1 MNHSSIRKKVLITR
15 TRIDTTAIEL
25 LNSHGFECIFS
36 PPYAPPAEVAA
47 RLKETGAQALM
58 VSQGRMTA
66 EVIGAS
72 AELSIIV
79 KHGSGV
85 NNINLQAAESLDI
98 PVYRGL
104 GANARA
110 VAEQAITLAL
120 ALWKSIPRLD
130 YATRTGNWLKGEFVG
145 NDIRGATIGLVGFGA
160 IGREVANIA
169 SALGMNIQVFDPLM
183 TEAPH
188 GITVKDDIEALL
200 KSSDIISLHC
210 PLTSG
215 TRNLIDEKRLQL
227 MQNNSV
233 LVNTARGGIVD
244 EQALSKALH
253 EGTIAGA
260 ALDSFVV
267 EPPDP
272 NSSLWKSPNLI
283 ATPHTAGLTPG
294 AEQVM
299 AVTAAQHIIN
309 HFAGNPI
316 DKRFLAT
323 HAALGGLEE

>member
-1 MNHSSIRKKVLITR
+1 MDSSGIRRRVLITR
-15 TRIDTTAIEL
+15 ARIDSTAIEL
-25 LNSHGFECIFS
+25 LDANRFECIFS
-36 PPYAPPAEVAA
+36 PPYASPAEVAA
-47 RLKETGAQALM
+47 RLKESGAQALM

-72 AELSIIV
+72 SQLSVIV

-98 PVYRGL
+98 PVYRSL

-110 VAEQAITLAL
+110 VAEQAMTLAL

-130 YATRTGNWLKGEFVG
+130 KATRTGHWLKGEFLG

-160 IGREVANIA
+160 IGREVSNMA
-169 SALGMNIQVFDPLM
+169 SALGMTVQVFDPMM
-183 TEAPH
+183 TEAPP
-188 GITVKDDIEALL
+188 GVTVQKNIEELL
-200 KSSDIISLHC
+200 KASDIVSLHC
-210 PLTSG
+210 PLTPE
-215 TRNLIDEKRLQL
+215 TRNLIDHKRLQL
-227 MQNNSV
+227 MQNHAV

-244 EQALSKALH
+244 EQALSIALH
-253 EGTIAGA
+253 EGTLAGA
-260 ALDSFVV
+260 ALDSFAV

-272 NSSLWKSPNLI
+272 DSSLWQSPNLI

-294 AEQVM
+294 AEQAM
-299 AVTAAQHIIN
+299 AVTAAQHIID
-309 HFAGNPI
+309 HFAGRQI

-323 HAALGGLEE
+323 HATLGGLEE